1 MPNMAKL
8 LSSHNRK
15 VLEEHISPVTNVA
28 TAAERKCSCRNIDNC
43 PLSGECLS
51 KNIVYQA
58 IVTTGVN
65 GINKD
70 FKYVG
75 LTSTTFKERL
85 ANHRA
90 DAKHISKRKNTSL
103 SEFVWA
109 LKDKKA
115 EYEIKWKLL
124 QKAPHFCIGS
134 RKCQLCVMEKFY
146 IIFRPLEA
154 DINKRNELP
163 TSCRHRK
170 KYLLCP

>member
-1 MPNMAKL
+1 MPVA
-8 LSSHNRK
+8 
-15 VLEEHISPVTNVA
+15 NVA
-28 TAAERKCSCRNIDNC
+28 TVTERKCSCAKNQKVNC
-43 PLSGECLS
+43 PLSGNCLS

-58 IVTTGVN
+58 IVSAKVS
-65 GINKD
+65 GIEKE

-90 DAKHISKRKNTSL
+90 DARYSSKRKNTSL

-109 LKDKKA
+109 LKDKNIQ
-115 EYEIKWKLL
+115 YDIRWKLL
-124 QKAPHFCIGS
+124 ERVAPFCIGT
-134 RKCQLCVMEKFY
+134 RKCQLCIMEKFY

-163 TSCRHRK
+163 SHCRHK
-170 KYLLCP
+170 KRHLLCP